1 VLAHGLQ
8 LSASDRRI
16 CVAVGMGAG
25 MGAIFRAPRGGA
37 LLAAAI
43 LYGHDREAA
52 AIIPALIASIVGYAS
67 FGSVIGW
74 EPIFGTQGQLVFN
87 HPVQLLYFAVLGLL
101 CGLVGI
107 AYARGFYGPT
117 ALFHRLP

>member
-1 VLAHGLQ
+1 
-8 LSASDRRI
+8 
-16 CVAVGMGAG
+16 M
-25 MGAIFRAPRGGA
+25 
-37 LLAAAI
+37 LAAEI
-43 LYGHDREAA
+43 LYVHDLEAA